1 MVSENKDVK
10 NLVVI
15 VLFFFCVLFIIN
27 VSYEVLWIVVEIFD
41 YLNFDVNLKVDVF

>member
-15 VLFFFCVLFIIN
+15 VLFFFVFYLL
-27 VSYEVLWIVVEIFD
+27 SYEVLWIVVEIFN